1 MPSFGISN
9 LSAFLYNDLILVLR
23 DANKSHLL
31 ALFDPVVV
39 GECGFRGGS
48 DRTYKFEGVSY
59 MLKKYGLAGCIWDNH
74 GTQGTT
80 DNYEIFD
87 REQCAPYNKNYTDG
101 VMRGLYTDSDDSQL
115 N

>member
-1 MPSFGISN
+1 MKASQIHMQINLKIKNDAFVDKGI
-9 LSAFLYNDLILVLR
+9 
-23 DANKSHLL
+23 
-31 ALFDPVVV
+31 PVVV

-80 DNYEIFD
+80 DN
-87 REQCAPYNKNYTDG
+87 
-101 VMRGLYTDSDDSQL
+101 L
-115 N
+115 